1 MESKEECKRLLKNGE
16 TAEALLMVDRLI
28 QAASTPDDE
37 LFYIKGNICRKQ
49 QDFQAALN
57 NYLAAIALNPNSPA
71 KEAKQMILDIL
82 NFYHKYLYNP

>member
-37 LFYIKGNICRKQ
+37 LFYIKGNI
-49 QDFQAALN
+49 
-57 NYLAAIALNPNSPA
+57 Y
-71 KEAKQMILDIL
+71 
-82 NFYHKYLYNP
+82 